1 MPSND
6 FRQVLL
12 QGQPQDN
19 FRALGLI
26 RSGYAPDFAQTL
38 PLAGE
43 PALLQLLTGMAGS
56 QASQPPLEVLWQI
69 YSTPSPALTSEL
81 TRYRR
86 RLLENLWS
94 VRYLLTDPDTGA
106 DIVRHAPQVYNL
118 LLQYGEPLQ
127 MVGIEKRY
135 YLPRLY
141 FRTGVVAIGSGD
153 AFIRLLS
160 KPGALRPFQQVA
172 ILNPA
177 HRAQAAELMP
187 DAVSPRITAAG
198 SDWLEAE
205 VTVPAAGYLV
215 LADAYS
221 SAWRAQVDGQDAG
234 VEIANGF
241 QGAVWLE
248 MGSHRVRFTG
258 LTAGAPNAQASSK
271 NTFSGGL

>member
-1 MPSND
+1 MPPND

-12 QGQPQDN
+12 RGQPQDN
-19 FRALGLI
+19 YRALGLI
-26 RSGYAPDFAQTL
+26 RRGYAPDFTQDL

-43 PALLQLLTGMAGS
+43 PALLELLTGMAGS
-56 QASQPPLEVLWQI
+56 QASQPPLEVLWRI
-69 YSTPSPALTSEL
+69 YSTPSPALTDEL

-106 DIVRHAPQVYNL
+106 DIVRNAPEVYKL

-127 MVGIEKRY
+127 LVGIEKRF

-141 FRTGVVAIGSGD
+141 FRTGVVAVSSGD

-172 ILNPA
+172 ILNPI
-177 HRAQAAELMP
+177 HQAQAAELMP

-198 SDWLEAE
+198 PDWLEAE
-205 VTVPAAGYLV
+205 VTVPAAGYLA
-215 LADAYS
+215 LADPYS
-221 SAWRAQVDGQDAG
+221 STWRAQVDDHEAG

-248 MGSHRVRFTG
+248 IGSHRVRFTG
-258 LTAGAPNAQASSK
+258 LHAGAPSSQ